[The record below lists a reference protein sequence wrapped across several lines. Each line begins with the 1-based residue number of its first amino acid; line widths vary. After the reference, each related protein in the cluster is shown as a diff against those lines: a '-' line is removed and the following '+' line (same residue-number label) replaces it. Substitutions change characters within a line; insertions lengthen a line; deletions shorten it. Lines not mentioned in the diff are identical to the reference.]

1 MHTILIPTDFSPIAK
16 NAASYAVSL
25 AKQLGIKKII
35 LYNAY
40 QQPIANDANIAPLE
54 LIDFNVLRETS
65 STGLDNFKKIVESFG
80 TDGIDINTVSEYNLL
95 TDGINSI
102 CRQLEVDLIIMG
114 VTGGGKFDETLIG
127 GNAVNVAKH
136 SIQPVIIAPPGT
148 SFTPI
153 RTVVFACDFKKV
165 IETTPI
171 EPIKKLL
178 NETKAKL
185 LVLNIDHNHKHFS
198 AELPFEGLLLDNL
211 LDGYNPEYHF
221 VDSANFVDAVNTFA
235 AEKEAD
241 LVITIPKK
249 HNFFEKL
256 FVESHTKQLAF
267 HSHVPLMVI
276 HEQ

>member
-1 MHTILIPTDFSPIAK
+1 MQTILVPTDFSLVAK

-40 QQPIANDANIAPLE
+40 QQPIATDANMVPME
-54 LIDFNVLRETS
+54 LIDFNTLKDTS
-65 STGLDNFKKIVESFG
+65 AIGLSRFKKEVESFG
-80 TDGIDINTVSEYNLL
+80 TDGIELETISEYDILA
-95 TDGINSI
+95 DGINAT
-102 CRQLEVDLIIMG
+102 CRKYKVDLIVMG

-127 GNAVNVAKH
+127 SNAVNVAKQAT
-136 SIQPVIIAPPGT
+136 QPVIIAPPGT
-148 SFTPI
+148 KFTPI
-153 RTVVFACDFKKV
+153 NKVVFACDFKDV
-165 IETTPI
+165 VESTPV
-171 EPIKKLL
+171 EAIKHLL

-198 AELPFEGLLLDNL
+198 AELPFEGLMLDNL
-211 LDGYNPEYHF
+211 LDGYDPEYHF
-221 VDSANFVDAVNTFA
+221 VDSPNFVDAVNSFA
-235 AEKEAD
+235 DENEAD

-256 FVESHTKQLAF
+256 FTESHTKQLAF

-276 HEQ
+276 HE